1 MIYDNHYIPSLRLC
15 SYIDK
20 KKLEGIIRQK
30 RKPHMGSPQSAIQTK
45 QSSSS

>member
-1 MIYDNHYIPSLRLC
+1 MGDNYINNLGRD